1 MPVETNYTAKI
12 TKFLEYKKPKSKA
25 VLMGLMKLPE
35 IALTKDIAMLT
46 SLLQIVRQH
55 LNLAVQL
62 YRNIEMLQAAVEE
75 QQNNLNYILD
85 EKKIE
90 CLSDVAWVNKNLIPK
105 MSKEEREL
113 KALYFNKDL
122 YNALHLI
129 NQFKVEVDAIKRAVY
144 SKKDDLDRV
153 RKDIGAMIWG
163 VRTEEF
169 LNGRID
175 PVKQEDVAKFLST
188 NIKDMDDYLKIG
200 ERS

>member
-1 MPVETNYTAKI
+1 MTDYTPKI
-12 TKFLEYKKPKSKA
+12 VKFLNEKKPKHKNI
-25 VLMGLMKLPE
+25 LMGLMKLPE
-35 IALTKDIAMLT
+35 IALTKDIALLT
-46 SLLQIVRQH
+46 SLLQVARQH
-55 LNLAVQL
+55 LNIAVQL

-75 QQNNLNYILD
+75 QQSSLQFILD

-90 CLSDVAWVNKNLIPK
+90 CLSNAEWVDKNLIPK

-129 NQFKVEVDAIKRAVY
+129 NQFKIEVDALKRAVY

-175 PVKQEDVAKFLST
+175 PVKQEDVEKFLTT